1 MAEECHPILVVTHN
15 NIAINKRCYASLM
28 EQDVLCQPIFIDNG
42 STDGT
47 KEWLDETCP
56 GFRWT
61 SNEGVSRAWNAGI
74 ELAFSLV
81 FKNGYANHVLVA
93 NSDVVLA
100 PWTYS
105 LLLSYD
111 LPFVTGVASD
121 DPAQIQQ
128 PRPPHLPLEDHPDFS
143 LFLIRRDAWQ
153 KIGRFDERMRLYA
166 QDCDYHIRGFRLG
179 VEMKK
184 CCCPFYHESSAT
196 VKHAPPAEQAA
207 IFEQANA
214 DRRVFASIYGCV
226 PGTEE
231 YYALF
236 AESCF
241 GMAK

>member
-1 MAEECHPILVVTHN
+1 MNLVLTVTRN
-15 NIAINKRCYASLM
+15 CLEQTKRMVASIDA
-28 EQDVLCQPIFIDNG
+28 QDIRCQVLFIDNG

-47 KEWLDETCP
+47 KQWLSERVNAWVDWRE
-56 GFRWT
+56 
-61 SNEGVSRAWNAGI
+61 NEGVSRAWNRGL
-74 ELAFSLV
+74 ELAFALSTKDDPV
-81 FKNGYANHVLVA
+81 EHVLVA
-93 NSDVVLA
+93 NNDVQLA

-143 LFLIRRDAWQ
+143 LFLIRRDAWR

-179 VEMKK
+179 IPMKK
-184 CCCPFYHESSAT
+184 AVVPYFHESSAT
-196 VKHAPPAEQAA
+196 VKHAPLAEQAA

>member
-1 MAEECHPILVVTHN
+1 MNLVLTVTRNCLEQTKRMVASIEDQDIPCHILFV
-15 NIAINKRCYASLM
+15 
-28 EQDVLCQPIFIDNG
+28 DNG

-47 KEWLDETCP
+47 KEWLSQRTGPWFNWKE
-56 GFRWT
+56 
-61 SNEGVSRAWNAGI
+61 NEGVSRAWNRGLA
-74 ELAFSLV
+74 LAFQLLSTKDDPV
-81 FKNGYANHVLVA
+81 EHVLVA
-93 NSDVVLA
+93 NNDVELA

-128 PRPPHLPLEDHPDFS
+128 SRPPHLPLEDHPDFS

-153 KIGRFDERMRLYA
+153 KIGRFDERMKLYA
-166 QDCDYHIRGFRLG
+166 SDCDYHIRGFRLG
-179 VEMKK
+179 VAMKK
-184 CCCPFYHESSAT
+184 AVVPFLHESSAT

>member
-1 MAEECHPILVVTHN
+1 MNYVLTVTHN
-15 NIAINKRCYASLM
+15 CLEQTKRMVASV
-28 EQDVLCQPIFIDNG
+28 EAQDIPTQMIFVDNG

-47 KEWLDETCP
+47 KEWLAERGGPWIDWRE
-56 GFRWT
+56 
-61 SNEGVSRAWNAGI
+61 NAGVSRAWNVGI
-74 ELAFSLV
+74 CLAFNSVRPEGL
-81 FKNGYANHVLVA
+81 ADHVLVA
-93 NSDVVLA
+93 NNDVLLA
-100 PWTYS
+100 SWTYS

-128 PRPPHLPLEDHPDFS
+128 PRPPHMPLEDHPDFS
-143 LFLIRRDAWQ
+143 LFLIKRDAWQ

-166 QDCDYHIRGFRLG
+166 QDCDYHLRGFRLG

-196 VKHAPPAEQAA
+196 VKHAPPEEQAR
-207 IFEQANA
+207 IFEQANR
-214 DRRVFASIYGCV
+214 DRAVFQSLYGCQ
-226 PGTEE
+226 PGTPE

-241 GMAK
+241 GMAR